1 MGISRMLTK
10 KSIIIKTLQV
20 ASTTLASRLLGIV
33 REILM
38 VAFLGA
44 TDLSDA
50 FLTAFKIP
58 NSLRRIFAEGA
69 LSAAL
74 IPTVVSTIK
83 KSGQEGVSR
92 LIAIAFVVFE
102 GMVLSLCGLVI
113 IYAESIIRCIAPGFS
128 EWQIHVSIPFLQIM
142 MPFIFFISS
151 SALLAGALQGVGH
164 FLIPSLGSIIL
175 NCIFIGSIGLC
186 LHYQLPV
193 IYLCLGIIFAGF
205 IQFVAHFITYS
216 LYGFHLTRF
225 TKDDVRNFGH
235 VFTKFLGSL
244 LSVSI
249 MEISLF
255 VDTSFASYLSKGS
268 ISLIYYANRFM
279 NIPLGVFGIAFSTIM
294 LSHFS
299 RIYNEEREKVVFY
312 LIEAFKLVLWVT
324 APISLFMSFFS
335 YDIFYTIFLSEKF
348 TIIQVSQASAIL
360 IAFIIGLFFFSL
372 NKIVL
377 NVYYAHHD
385 TFVPGLIA
393 LVTNLVNIVLNYIFI
408 ARFQAVGIALAT
420 TLSTGILQ
428 TLLLF
433 IGLRRCHGI
442 VTPFAEYLSFIVR
455 YMVQLL
461 VIMPLFFLS
470 FYAVRW
476 CIIVTPYGHLLLK
489 TVFLWAW
496 TMPLIAVFFALLF
509 KTRRYFGI
517 HAYFLG
523 DE

>member
-1 MGISRMLTK
+1 MLTK
-10 KSIIIKTLQV
+10 KSIIFKTLQV
-20 ASTTLASRLLGIV
+20 ASATLLSRLLGIF

-74 IPTVVSTIK
+74 IPTVVSTLK
-83 KSGQEGVSR
+83 KSGHDGVSR
-92 LIAIAFVVFE
+92 LITIAFIVFE
-102 GMVLSLCGLVI
+102 GIVLFLCGLVI
-113 IYAESIIRCIAPGFS
+113 CYAELVIRSIAPGFS
-128 EWQIHVSIPFLQIM
+128 EWQIQTAIPFLQIM

-175 NCIFIGSIGLC
+175 NCMFIGSIAVC
-186 LHYQLPV
+186 LHYALPV
-193 IYLCLGIIFAGF
+193 TYLCLGIIGAGF
-205 IQFVAHFITYS
+205 IQFLAHFITYKLHNFS
-216 LYGFHLTRF
+216 MTRF
-225 TKDDVRNFGH
+225 TKEDLRNFGH

-255 VDTSFASYLSKGS
+255 IDTSFASYLSKGS

-312 LIEAFKLVLWVT
+312 IEEAFKLVLWVT
-324 APISLFMSFFS
+324 IPISLFMSFFA
-335 YDIFYTIFLSEKF
+335 YDIFYTIFLSDKF
-348 TIIQVSQASAIL
+348 TLTQVTQASTIL
-360 IAFIIGLFFFSL
+360 IAFVAGLFFFSL

-385 TFVPGLIA
+385 TFIPGIIA
-393 LVTNLVNIVLNYIFI
+393 LVANLINIFLNYMFI
-408 ARFQAVGIALAT
+408 VRFQAAGIALAT
-420 TLSTGILQ
+420 TISTGILQ
-428 TLLLF
+428 TILLF
-433 IGLRRCHGI
+433 CGLRWYHNI
-442 VTPFAEYLSFIVR
+442 ELSIAQQGLFVVR
-455 YMVQLL
+455 YIIQLCA
-461 VIMPLFFLS
+461 IMPLFFIL
-470 FYAVRW
+470 FYGLRY
-476 CIIVTPYGHLLLK
+476 CIISTGYQYLLLS
-489 TVFLWAW
+489 TVFLWTW
-496 TMPLIAVFFALLF
+496 VVPLILMFFLF
-509 KTRRYFGI
+509 LFITRRYFGI

-523 DE
+523 NE